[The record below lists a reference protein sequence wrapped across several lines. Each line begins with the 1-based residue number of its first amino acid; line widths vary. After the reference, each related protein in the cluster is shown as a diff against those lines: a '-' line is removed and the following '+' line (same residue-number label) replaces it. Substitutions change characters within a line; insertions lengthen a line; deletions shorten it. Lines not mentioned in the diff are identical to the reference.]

1 MNHPLQRQEQEDA
14 SLFASPFSPMERQL
28 INNARYARGDA
39 QQTTALVGM
48 AQTNKNNNIEG
59 QHQQN
64 VMSQL
69 SQQSQQQ
76 QRMLQ
81 HANTMPYPVNNIES
95 TANNTAAPI
104 IGPRGKCDQVIYEA
118 MTKACEIVVRGR
130 CTQLDLNERR
140 IMFQQQQQQQQQGG
154 VNARGYSDGMIPSST
169 ANNHNSSSSS
179 RFNIQVEEVP
189 SVRSILQT
197 WKRALNIPLRLDI
210 FYEYADDTTNGG
222 GVQRELL
229 ERWCIDYKNVNVPL
243 TSSSK
248 VMTGATKSSSSSSSS
263 TMNSNINSSVSQLR
277 LVCKRIVVLL
287 RNLHCMTRML
297 PAYRLQSLIDN
308 SANVDG
314 VFGMIPTNNN
324 GTSGMGIIG
333 YSIYASDYEPNGPT
347 LPSPSFTQQAF
358 PSVKTPFGN
367 LAVSVMYDATLNPHE
382 MVEGIMDRLR
392 SEEDVWAQHQPQ
404 QRRQEEDVGEYQ
416 QQFDTTDMDDAT
428 ALRSS
433 TPIPVPPETIPTP
446 GQSHVHNSA
455 ALQAQQGRG
464 DGGREFG
471 SCPPTLLRGRSRS
484 SSLGG
489 LSATG
494 GRSRAVS
501 DLIIT
506 DYHSSPAI
514 RPMASPAVGSV
525 SGGGNEKR
533 IMSGLSL
540 AMMADENSSQQQQ
553 QYPAAGGGMP
563 LTPDEYSEQDD
574 SLMQHQWG
582 SLATRAA
589 FHHPPPTYE
598 SPGVTDDI
606 NDPAGGA
613 TNNFFQYHGGYGYG
627 YNGSQVQLNSEEPQT
642 PFPPVGS
649 AGSRVTNDGLSMSP
663 SPLMSTPPPHYSS
676 WMKRRQSAA
685 GSTTPSSLKE
695 NLGDTQNSDQ
705 VDDDE
710 DAPPFT
716 NPTVLQPLPSSTLSA
731 VPTSPS
737 TYANRQLEHASSSV
751 GNSPQHQEFRNDSQR
766 RQSSSSVLLP
776 PMTSLD
782 LLQKSPFTAKGGGD
796 GTSKDADS
804 LAMPFTL
811 GSYRDEMFMS
821 SIPKLVAAGS
831 KSRTSSLAGSNSQT
845 NPFMASFGQSSAGGY
860 YSTGPFASRRE
871 IHGCSQSDAADEA
884 EEMPFALALDEDS
897 PFAKSSSGRSLLGST
912 RGDHSGLA
920 SSSLAV
926 SSLHQRCDQGKPRL
940 KMFSR
945 SRTRSSGISNDEE
958 TKADKDSSTA
968 ADYYSIKDQLSEFR
982 TWHSSS
988 LMVDSGASK

>member
-1 MNHPLQRQEQEDA
+1 
-14 SLFASPFSPMERQL
+14 
-28 INNARYARGDA
+28 
-39 QQTTALVGM
+39 
-48 AQTNKNNNIEG
+48 
-59 QHQQN
+59 
-64 VMSQL
+64 
-69 SQQSQQQ
+69 
-76 QRMLQ
+76 
-81 HANTMPYPVNNIES
+81 
-95 TANNTAAPI
+95 
-104 IGPRGKCDQVIYEA
+104 
-118 MTKACEIVVRGR
+118 
-130 CTQLDLNERR
+130 
-140 IMFQQQQQQQQQGG
+140 MFQQQQQGG
-154 VNARGYSDGMIPSST
+154 VTARGYSDGMIPPST
-169 ANNHNSSSSS
+169 ANNSNSSSSS

-189 SVRSILQT
+189 SARSILQT

-210 FYEYADDTTNGG
+210 FYEYSDDTTNGS

-229 ERWCIDYKNVNVPL
+229 ERWCIDYKNVNVVPL
-243 TSSSK
+243 ASSSSSK
-248 VMTGATKSSSSSSSS
+248 VMTGATKSSSSL
-263 TMNSNINSSVSQLR
+263 MNNNINSSVSQLR

-287 RNLHCMTRML
+287 RNLHCATRLL

-308 SANVDG
+308 GGGGGDG
-314 VFGMIPTNNN
+314 VLGMILPNNTNN
-324 GTSGMGIIG
+324 GGSSGIIG

-367 LAVSVMYDATLNPHE
+367 LGVSVMYDATLNPHQ
-382 MVEGIMDRLR
+382 MVEGLVDRLR
-392 SEEDVWAQHQPQ
+392 SEEDVWAQHQQ
-404 QRRQEEDVGEYQ
+404 QQQQQQQQQWQEGVGEGQ
-416 QQFDTTDMDDAT
+416 QQFVTAHNDDS

-433 TPIPVPPETIPTP
+433 IPIPVPPETIPTP
-446 GQSHVHNSA
+446 GQSSQLHNSA
-455 ALQAQQGRG
+455 VGRG
-464 DGGREFG
+464 DGNKREFG

-489 LSATG
+489 AASAAAG

-506 DYHSSPAI
+506 DYHASPAMRPKPSPAI
-514 RPMASPAVGSV
+514 GSIA
-525 SGGGNEKR
+525 GGGNEKR

-540 AMMADENSSQQQQ
+540 AMMADENSQQQQQQ
-553 QYPAAGGGMP
+553 QYPATAGGMP

-574 SLMQHQWG
+574 SVMQHPWG

-589 FHHPPPTYE
+589 FHNPPPTYE
-598 SPGVTDDI
+598 SPGVTDD
-606 NDPAGGA
+606 NDPAAGGV

-627 YNGSQVQLNSEEPQT
+627 YNGSQVQLNSEDPQS

-649 AGSRVTNDGLSMSP
+649 AGSRANDGLSMSP

-676 WMKRRQSAA
+676 WMKRRQSAV
-685 GSTTPSSLKE
+685 GTTTPSSLKE

-705 VDDDE
+705 GDKDD

-716 NPTVLQPLPSSTLSA
+716 NPTMLQASGTLSA

-737 TYANRQLEHASSSV
+737 THASRQLVQASSSV
-751 GNSPQHQEFRNDSQR
+751 GNSPQHPEFRNDSQK

-776 PMTSLD
+776 PVTSLD
-782 LLQKSPFTAKGGGD
+782 LLQKSPFTAKGGGG
-796 GTSKDADS
+796 GTGRDADS

-831 KSRTSSLAGSNSQT
+831 KSRTSSLAGSHSGT

-871 IHGCSQSDAADEA
+871 IHGCSQSDAADET

-897 PFAKSSSGRSLLGST
+897 PFAKSSSRSMIGST

-920 SSSLAV
+920 ASSLAV

-945 SRTRSSGISNDEE
+945 SRTRSSGISNDDEV
-958 TKADKDSSTA
+958 KSDKDSTA
-968 ADYYSIKDQLSEFR
+968 ADYSSIKDQLSEFR

-988 LMVDSGASK
+988 LMVDSASK

>member
-1 MNHPLQRQEQEDA
+1 
-14 SLFASPFSPMERQL
+14 
-28 INNARYARGDA
+28 
-39 QQTTALVGM
+39 
-48 AQTNKNNNIEG
+48 
-59 QHQQN
+59 
-64 VMSQL
+64 
-69 SQQSQQQ
+69 
-76 QRMLQ
+76 
-81 HANTMPYPVNNIES
+81 
-95 TANNTAAPI
+95 
-104 IGPRGKCDQVIYEA
+104 
-118 MTKACEIVVRGR
+118 
-130 CTQLDLNERR
+130 
-140 IMFQQQQQQQQQGG
+140 MFQQQQQQQQQGG

-169 ANNHNSSSSS
+169 ANNSSSSS

-210 FYEYADDTTNGG
+210 FYEYSDDTTNGS
-222 GVQRELL
+222 GVIQRELL
-229 ERWCIDYKNVNVPL
+229 ERWCIDYKNVNL
-243 TSSSK
+243 TSSSSSK
-248 VMTGATKSSSSSSSS
+248 VMTGATKSS
-263 TMNSNINSSVSQLR
+263 MNNNINSSVSQLR

-287 RNLHCMTRML
+287 RNLHCATRML

-308 SANVDG
+308 NGGGGDG
-314 VFGMIPTNNN
+314 VLGMIPN
-324 GTSGMGIIG
+324 GGGSGMMGIIG

-367 LAVSVMYDATLNPHE
+367 LGVSVMYDATLNPHQ
-382 MVEGIMDRLR
+382 MVEGLLVDRLR
-392 SEEDVWAQHQPQ
+392 SEEDVWAHQQ
-404 QRRQEEDVGEYQ
+404 QQQQQQQWQEGVREGQ
-416 QQFDTTDMDDAT
+416 QQFVTADNDDS

-433 TPIPVPPETIPTP
+433 IPIPVPPETIPAP
-446 GQSHVHNSA
+446 GQRSQLHNSSA
-455 ALQAQQGRG
+455 GRG
-464 DGGREFG
+464 DGSKREFG

-489 LSATG
+489 AASAAG

-506 DYHSSPAI
+506 DYHASPAMRPKASPAI
-514 RPMASPAVGSV
+514 GSIA
-525 SGGGNEKR
+525 GGGNEKR

-540 AMMADENSSQQQQ
+540 AMMADENSQQQQQ
-553 QYPAAGGGMP
+553 QYPATAGGMP

-574 SLMQHQWG
+574 SVMQHPWG

-589 FHHPPPTYE
+589 FHNPPPTYE
-598 SPGVTDDI
+598 SPGVTDD
-606 NDPAGGA
+606 NDPAGGV

-627 YNGSQVQLNSEEPQT
+627 YNGSQVQLNSEDPQS

-649 AGSRVTNDGLSMSP
+649 AGSRANDGLSMSP

-676 WMKRRQSAA
+676 WMKRRQSAV
-685 GSTTPSSLKE
+685 GTTTPSSLKE

-705 VDDDE
+705 GDKEDD

-716 NPTVLQPLPSSTLSA
+716 NPTMLQALMPASGTLSA
-731 VPTSPS
+731 APTSPS
-737 TYANRQLEHASSSV
+737 THASRQLEQASSSV
-751 GNSPQHQEFRNDSQR
+751 GNSPQHPEFRNDSQK

-776 PMTSLD
+776 PVTSLD
-782 LLQKSPFTAKGGGD
+782 LLQKSPFTAKGVGS
-796 GTSKDADS
+796 GTGRDADS

-831 KSRTSSLAGSNSQT
+831 KSRTSSLAGSHSGT

-871 IHGCSQSDAADEA
+871 IHGCSQSEAADEA

-897 PFAKSSSGRSLLGST
+897 PFAKSSSRSMLGST

-945 SRTRSSGISNDEE
+945 SRTRSSGISNDDEV
-958 TKADKDSSTA
+958 KSDKDSTA
-968 ADYYSIKDQLSEFR
+968 ADYSSIKDQLSEFR

-988 LMVDSGASK
+988 LMVDSASK